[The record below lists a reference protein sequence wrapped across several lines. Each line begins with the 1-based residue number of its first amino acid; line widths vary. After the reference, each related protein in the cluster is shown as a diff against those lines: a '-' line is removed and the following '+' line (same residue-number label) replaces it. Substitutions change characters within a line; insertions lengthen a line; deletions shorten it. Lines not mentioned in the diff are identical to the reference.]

1 MLLEWNP
8 FICRGLTGL
17 YMGFPGGPVVKNSPA
32 EAGAAGSI
40 PASGRSPGRGSD
52 GNPLQGSYLASP
64 TDRGSWWSTVHRVGE
79 RQIRLTDLTTTV

>member
-52 GNPLQGSYLASP
+52 GNPPPGFLPGKSHGQRILVVYSPQGRREA
-64 TDRGSWWSTVHRVGE
+64 D
-79 RQIRLTDLTTTV
+79 TTY